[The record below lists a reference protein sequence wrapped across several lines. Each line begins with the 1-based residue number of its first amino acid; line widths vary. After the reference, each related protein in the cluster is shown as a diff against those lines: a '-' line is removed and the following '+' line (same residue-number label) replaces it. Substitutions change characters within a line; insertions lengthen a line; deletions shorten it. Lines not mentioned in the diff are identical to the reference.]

1 MVRSLTSLLLAA
13 ILTAAQAQ
21 DTTHKEPAYWELGV
35 GFSGI
40 SFPDYLGSNER
51 SNWLLPFPYF
61 VYRSERLEVDREGVT
76 GELFESPRWELDISL
91 SGSLAVRSND
101 NELRK
106 GMSDLDPILELGPE
120 LRYEIHRLSAN
131 NGRFLLE
138 LPIRTAIAS
147 DFTHIRD
154 VGWLSNPNIRYER
167 DRFGGDGTWNVDASF
182 GAVFGNERYHDYFYG
197 VSPGDATALRPAYEA
212 KGGFGGWR
220 LALGFSRRVGDFWYG
235 GFIRY
240 YDLSDAVYIDSPLVE
255 TESAWAGGFAMA
267 WIFAD
272 SGKKDE

>member
-1 MVRSLTSLLLAA
+1 M
-13 ILTAAQAQ
+13 
-21 DTTHKEPAYWELGV
+21 

-40 SFPDYLGSNER
+40 SFPDYLGSMNGTQLNALSLFR
-51 SNWLLPFPYF
+51 LSQ
-61 VYRSERLEVDREGVT
+61 RLEVDREGVT
-76 GELFESPRWELDISL
+76 EELFESPDGNWISASAARWRCAATTTNSAKACRSRSHTRTRPRVTLRNPPL
-91 SGSLAVRSND
+91 VRQQRSFPA
-101 NELRK
+101 
-106 GMSDLDPILELGPE
+106 G
-120 LRYEIHRLSAN
+120 
-131 NGRFLLE
+131 